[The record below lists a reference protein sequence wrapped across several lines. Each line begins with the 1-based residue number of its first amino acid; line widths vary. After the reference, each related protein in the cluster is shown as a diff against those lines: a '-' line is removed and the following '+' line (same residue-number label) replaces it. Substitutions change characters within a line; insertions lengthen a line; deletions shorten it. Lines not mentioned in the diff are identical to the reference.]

1 MPLVHAALTCLLF
14 MIIYLSGKFC
24 VFSKIKEEKTCK
36 EEVGSGPIVT
46 EKIGL
51 RFTMAAVDR
60 SFINKSFNLVRHKS
74 ITLLSA
80 SEWMRA
86 ST

>member
-1 MPLVHAALTCLLF
+1 MKVVEKPA
-14 MIIYLSGKFC
+14 K
-24 VFSKIKEEKTCK
+24 KEQ
-36 EEVGSGPIVT
+36 EVRPIVT